1 MKKTYKEQNLKPLE
15 LNSFRPIR
23 DNVIVSDMEFT
34 ERLSSGGIVL
44 PDDDM
49 KSAGIRPRWARVY
62 ALGHEFVDDEVTVGK
77 WVLVS
82 HGRWGRGVI
91 ITDSEGE
98 KTIRRVDPKDILAVA
113 DERPNDATMGD
124 KV

>member
-1 MKKTYKEQNLKPLE
+1 MKTYKEQNLKPLE
-15 LNSFRPIR
+15 LSKFRPIR

-34 ERLSSGGIVL
+34 ERLSKGGLVL
-44 PDDDM
+44 LDDDM
-49 KSAGIRPRWARVY
+49 KSSGIRPRWAKVY
-62 ALGHEFVDDEVTVGK
+62 ALGDEFNDPEINVGK

-91 ITDSEGE
+91 ITDQEGE
-98 KTIRRVDPKDILAVA
+98 KIIRRVDPKDILCVA
-113 DERPNDATMGD
+113 DERPNDYTLGD